1 MMKSK
6 KIFSILFALTLIFST
21 ATSAFAASN
30 EACIEKN
37 SWIYVNI
44 DEEIERALKDETD
57 LNLNIPSEAILEKAD
72 GTDKLVQVYTTTREI
87 ATPNTMTTD
96 SSEHGKV
103 YATTA
108 VAAVTMSEDKS
119 DTDSVNDYYVT
130 AYGTVYWRDNLGV
143 NNEFLGASGGWDSDI
158 NPATNKKPTLSNKSA
173 TIHGQSYARDY
184 VYKQI
189 TPTGMTYS
197 ISKSSFNYKR
207 WEFWLTSAVTVNG
220 KDKLNLKVS
229 TGFLT

>member
-1 MMKSK
+1 MNLTTNILAFLLK
-6 KIFSILFALTLIFST
+6 K
-21 ATSAFAASN
+21 
-30 EACIEKN
+30 KRGGKD
-37 SWIYVNI
+37 
-44 DEEIERALKDETD
+44 DEEQKNIFGFVG
-57 LNLNIPSEAILEKAD
+57 LNFNFFNRNFCICSI
-72 GTDKLVQVYTTTREI
+72 
-87 ATPNTMTTD
+87 
-96 SSEHGKV
+96 
-103 YATTA
+103 
-108 VAAVTMSEDKS
+108 
-119 DTDSVNDYYVT
+119 DYYVT

-229 TGFLT
+229 TRFLT

>member
-1 MMKSK
+1 ML
-6 KIFSILFALTLIFST
+6 KIKIL
-21 ATSAFAASN
+21 
-30 EACIEKN
+30 KN
-37 SWIYVNI
+37 VCP
-44 DEEIERALKDETD
+44 KFT
-57 LNLNIPSEAILEKAD
+57 PSVVIIVR
-72 GTDKLVQVYTTTREI
+72 GC
-87 ATPNTMTTD
+87 
-96 SSEHGKV
+96 
-103 YATTA
+103 
-108 VAAVTMSEDKS
+108 
-119 DTDSVNDYYVT
+119 
-130 AYGTVYWRDNLGV
+130 
-143 NNEFLGASGGWDSDI
+143 DI

>member
-1 MMKSK
+1 M
-6 KIFSILFALTLIFST
+6 
-21 ATSAFAASN
+21 
-30 EACIEKN
+30 
-37 SWIYVNI
+37 
-44 DEEIERALKDETD
+44 
-57 LNLNIPSEAILEKAD
+57 
-72 GTDKLVQVYTTTREI
+72 
-87 ATPNTMTTD
+87 
-96 SSEHGKV
+96 
-103 YATTA
+103 
-108 VAAVTMSEDKS
+108 
-119 DTDSVNDYYVT
+119 
-130 AYGTVYWRDNLGV
+130 GV